1 MVPGMPGGM
10 VLWWLVASGA
20 AVVVV
25 LLVVGALVAV
35 AGRWHPGTG
44 SAHDVLAERF
54 ARGEIDEEEYRRRL
68 ATLSGSD
75 RAAPAP

>member
-10 VLWWLVASGA
+10 VLWWLVAAGA

-35 AGRWHPGTG
+35 AGRWNAETGT
-44 SAHDVLAERF
+44 AHDVLAERF
-54 ARGEIDEEEYRRRL
+54 ARGEIDEEEYRRR
-68 ATLSGSD
+68 
-75 RAAPAP
+75 AAVLRGDAE